1 MVPVGKHFLL
11 TEVHRVVLFPKYRE
25 TLSQKQGNSSLMQ
38 ENSNRMYHRKQVPP
52 IIWELFYTVGRR
64 VVSLQLTAILH
75 ITQEPFYTKGDF
87 L

>member
-1 MVPVGKHFLL
+1 M
-11 TEVHRVVLFPKYRE
+11 
-25 TLSQKQGNSSLMQ
+25 QK
-38 ENSNRMYHRKQVPP
+38 NSNRMYHCKEVTPM
-52 IIWELFYTVGRR
+52 IWELFYTVGCR